1 MIHRE
6 NKFHKTHILQVENTF
21 KAGKKMI
28 LFNTKRNSIYFKT
41 YMVKF
46 KENVR

>member
-21 KAGKKMI
+21 KAGKKI
-28 LFNTKRNSIYFKT
+28 LFNMKRNNIYFKS

-46 KENVR
+46 EENVR

>member
-1 MIHRE
+1 MRHRE

-21 KAGKKMI
+21 KAGKKI
-28 LFNTKRNSIYFKT
+28 RFNMKRNNIYFKS

-46 KENVR
+46 EENVR